1 MSEQKPFDPFSNL
14 DLDSFKNAN
23 ASQPKPKPP
32 PEKKVIRE
40 VAQESKFQSRQ
51 PVQKRPKHSPKTFSL
66 FPDDMAIIQN
76 GLRSYMDHHGS
87 SQPSG
92 SDVVRAALH
101 IFAKKSP
108 EEQACLIEQHRARG
122 KK

>member
-1 MSEQKPFDPFSNL
+1 MSEQKPFDPFSSM
-14 DLDSFKNAN
+14 DLNTFKNN
-23 ASQPKPKPP
+23 SQPKPKPL

-40 VAQESKFQSRQ
+40 IAQDSKFQSRQ
-51 PVQKRPKHSPKTFSL
+51 PVQKKPKHAPKTFSL
-66 FPDDMAIIQN
+66 FPNDTAIIQN
-76 GLRSYMDHHGS
+76 GLRFYLDYSDS

-108 EEQACLIEQHRARG
+108 EEQARLIEQHRARG
-122 KK
+122 KR